1 MMTPTAKNYL
11 DFAVRIAGE
20 AGQLTLKYFQE
31 GLAPEW
37 KEDGSP
43 VTIADRAVEKL
54 LRDRIGEAFPGHEIL
69 GEELGQTSN
78 GHRQPLWII
87 DPIDGTRAFVRGI
100 PLYAVLIGLEIQGEI
115 VAGVA
120 HFPALSE
127 TIAAGRGLGCW
138 WNDRPVHLS
147 RVDRLEDALVIHTN
161 TKKDRSNGKY
171 SDLLRL
177 QDTAQY
183 STGWGDAYGYL
194 LVATGRAEVMVDI
207 TTHPWDC
214 APFPAIFSELGGYFG
229 DWKGNPTIYAGEAMA
244 TSQSLLP
251 LVLEQLGNH

>member
-1 MMTPTAKNYL
+1 MAPATKNYL
-11 DFAVRIAGE
+11 DFAVQISKE
-20 AGQLTLKYFQE
+20 AGLLSLDYFQE
-31 GLAPEW
+31 GLKPEW
-37 KEDGSP
+37 KGDGSP
-43 VTIADRAVEKL
+43 VTIADRSVEEL
-54 LRDRIGEAFPGHEIL
+54 LRSRIEEAFPTHEIL
-69 GEELGQTSN
+69 GEELGQTFNEGS
-78 GHRQPLWII
+78 QPRWII

-138 WNDRPVHLS
+138 WNDKPARLS
-147 RVDRLEDALVIHTN
+147 EVDRLEDALVIHTN
-161 TKKDRSNGKY
+161 TKKDRSSGKY
-171 SDLLRL
+171 RDLLRL

-194 LVATGRAEVMVDI
+194 LVATGRAEVMLDI
-207 TTHPWDC
+207 ATHPWDC
-214 APFPAIFSELGGYFG
+214 APFPVMFSELMGYFG
-229 DWKGNPTIYAGEAMA
+229 DWKGNETIYAGEAMA

-251 LVLEQLGNH
+251 LVLAHLRG